1 MSTAPAMAD
10 TAARRCYVGETR
22 LVELKQKAWEGSAA
36 HPDHNR
42 AKSKTGGV
50 TKTLIDIHSDPDAAS
65 NGDDGEPVT
74 VMDKTTKQ

>member
-1 MSTAPAMAD
+1 MTPAMVD
-10 TAARRCYVGETR
+10 TAAWWHCAGETR
-22 LVELKQKAWEGSAA
+22 PVELKQKAWEGAAA
-36 HPDHNR
+36 HPDQDR